1 MVVVAAGAA
10 EDVAVGAGEVEEAED
25 EEGMSPLLAK
35 QTTASST
42 AASPAATS
50 QPKTKLFSEKRLRWK
65 SRRTA

>member
-1 MVVVAAGAA
+1 MGA
-10 EDVAVGAGEVEEAED
+10 DEVEEAED